1 MKSEESS
8 QRTNKLS
15 KIKFKEDPNLI
26 QLAEEVY
33 LYRSFY
39 DNTII
44 QDLTDRLNSFQE
56 SDWHQHGN
64 FEIGDHED
72 TFWGDKCSLDILNY
86 EFHDKIF
93 NFFSPN
99 YWMYQHTNFVR
110 LKQGQHSDLTKTDE
124 SLTKLAD
131 YKVALYLG
139 SFDGGAICFPELF
152 FKYKPEPNDL
162 LIFKSSYNHHTEE
175 VTSGT
180 RYAYMDYLIYHPG
193 YYMP

>member
-1 MKSEESS
+1 M
-8 QRTNKLS
+8 S
-15 KIKFKEDPNLI
+15 KIKFKEDPNLV
-26 QLAEEVY
+26 QLADEVY
-33 LYRSFY
+33 LYRNFY
-39 DNTII
+39 DKKII
-44 QDLTDRLNSFQE
+44 NDLTDRLNSFE
-56 SDWHQHGN
+56 ENDWHQHGN
-64 FEIGDHED
+64 FEIGDHEG
-72 TFWGDKCSLDILNY
+72 TFWGDKCSLDIIGNQ
-86 EFHDKIF
+86 FHDKMF

-110 LKQGQHSDLTKTDE
+110 LKQGQKSDLTKADE
-124 SLTKLAD
+124 LLIKLAD

-162 LIFKSSYNHHTEE
+162 LIFKSSHNHHTEE